1 MRFAS
6 FAIAGLLGGS
16 LIAACSSSTPT
27 SPPGADAD
35 ASTPVVTDE
44 GGATDGG
51 ADVAQGFPD
60 DRGPGVFGALPS
72 GYCCTKDTEC
82 KGRQCVDVAGGE
94 RMCLDPC
101 SVASNCDVPKTPF
114 DCTLPAGQQDGQRRC
129 TPPVGVRCVPAV
141 DFVRGK
147 LVTGDCCAVAP
158 GQAAGRECGSHICG
172 SFGDGPYICTNR
184 CLVQA
189 DCPSGYKCEPDIAT
203 CLPLAVLSGGT
214 YTCK

>member
-6 FAIAGLLGGS
+6 FATVAGLLGGP

-27 SPPGADAD
+27 SQPGSD
-35 ASTPVVTDE
+35 ASTPGVHDE
-44 GGATDGG
+44 GGAADSG
-51 ADVAQGFPD
+51 ADVVQGFLD

-72 GYCCTKDTEC
+72 GYCCTKDSEC
-82 KGRQCVDVAGGE
+82 NGRQCVDGGGGE
-94 RMCLDPC
+94 RMCLDSC
-101 SVASNCDVPKTPF
+101 TDVSNCDVPKTPF
-114 DCTLPAGQQDGQRRC
+114 DCKLPAGQQNGKRC
-129 TPPVGVRCVPAV
+129 TPPAGVKCVPAA

-147 LVTGDCCAVAP
+147 LVTGDCCAQGQ
-158 GQAAGRECGSHICG
+158 GQAAGRECASHICG

-189 DCPSGYKCEPDIAT
+189 DCPTGYNCEPDIAT
-203 CLPLAVLSGGT
+203 CMPLAVFSGDP